1 MTRRIEFINPFG
13 TPAYNAIITETLL
26 AYAAEGSQVAV
37 TSLEGCPPNIDY
49 YYNKHLMETV
59 VFERVMQSE
68 AAGYDAVVVGCCYDP
83 GVRVAR
89 ELVDIPV
96 VGPLE
101 AAMQMAGYFGH
112 SYVVVTDHHKA
123 VPYLEDMVRAYGLG
137 GNCRGV
143 RCVNWWVKDMVN
155 DPDQVA
161 LDTIEVSKQVLAE
174 TRAEVVIMGCTIVA
188 ACYQRYL
195 LTQKARPG
203 IAIVNPNLLALKMAE
218 SLADLKQ
225 KGVYQLARGGYYEQ
239 PKGLYKAEFERERRQ
254 VAEALG
260 LNPRKAAE

>member
-1 MTRRIEFINPFG
+1 MGVRINFINPFG
-13 TPAYNAIITETLL
+13 TPVYNDLITETLL
-26 AYAAEGSQVAV
+26 PYARPDTEIVV
-37 TSLEGCPPNIDY
+37 TNTRNCPENIDY

-59 VFERVMQSE
+59 VFEKVMQSE
-68 AAGYDAVVVGCCYDP
+68 AKGFDAVVVGCCYDP

-101 AAMQMAGYFGH
+101 ASMQMAGYFGH
-112 SYVVVTDHHKA
+112 SYTVVTDHHKA
-123 VPYLEDMVRAYGLG
+123 VPYLEDMVRLYGLG

-143 RCVNWWVKDMVN
+143 RCVDWWVKDMVK

-161 LDTIEVSKQVLAE
+161 LDTIAVSKKVLAE

-195 LTQKARPG
+195 MAQKAKPDV
-203 IAIVNPNLLALKMAE
+203 AIVNPNLLALKMAE
-218 SLADLKQ
+218 SLADLKRS
-225 KGVYQLARGGYYEQ
+225 GVYHLARAGYYEQ
-239 PKGLYKAEFERERRQ
+239 PKGLYREEFEQQRRQ
-254 VAEALG
+254 IAAALK
-260 LNPRKAAE
+260 LSEPVT

>member
-1 MTRRIEFINPFG
+1 
-13 TPAYNAIITETLL
+13 
-26 AYAAEGSQVAV
+26 
-37 TSLEGCPPNIDY
+37 
-49 YYNKHLMETV
+49 METV

-155 DPDQVA
+155 NPDQVA
-161 LDTIEVSKQVLAE
+161 MDTIEMSKKVLAE

-195 LTQKARPG
+195 MTQKARPEVT
-203 IAIVNPNLLALKMAE
+203 IVNPNLLALKMAE

-225 KGVYQLARGGYYEQ
+225 KGVYQLARVGYYEQ
-239 PKGLYKAEFERERRQ
+239 PKGLYKSEFERERARMAD
-254 VAEALG
+254 VLG